1 MKIHLQNTFKLL
13 KGNKFLLLF
22 FFPLIF
28 SNQIRAQTA
37 QYYVLVNK
45 SKLASGCTVD
55 TDFTTFTL
63 STKMKSEQRNKII
76 EVYEKRLNPSEDRS
90 IRKFELYVSNT
101 DYVIVYEYIFKS
113 ESCPSK
119 TFKYIK
125 AFKASSKEKA
135 YKALQKRIA
144 ESFTYDRYIS
154 HKILLETQPFAD
166 SATLLNKAAQLLRE
180 YQQDSIKEARRAA
193 AMGGRG

>member
-1 MKIHLQNTFKLL
+1 MKHLKINSRLL
-13 KGNKFLLLF
+13 KLDKVYLIYVLALAFSSPLF
-22 FFPLIF
+22 
-28 SNQIRAQTA
+28 AQSA

-55 TDFTTFTL
+55 TDFTTFRL

>member
-1 MKIHLQNTFKLL
+1 MKHLKINSRLL
-13 KGNKFLLLF
+13 KLDKVYLIYVLALAFSSPLF
-22 FFPLIF
+22 
-28 SNQIRAQTA
+28 AQSA

-154 HKILLETQPFAD
+154 HKILLETQPFVD

-180 YQQDSIKEARRAA
+180 YQQDSIKAA
-193 AMGGRG
+193 KKGTAIGVRG

>member
-1 MKIHLQNTFKLL
+1 
-13 KGNKFLLLF
+13 
-22 FFPLIF
+22 
-28 SNQIRAQTA
+28 
-37 QYYVLVNK
+37 
-45 SKLASGCTVD
+45 
-55 TDFTTFTL
+55 
-63 STKMKSEQRNKII
+63 MKSEQRNKII

>member
-1 MKIHLQNTFKLL
+1 MKHLKINSRLL
-13 KGNKFLLLF
+13 KLDKVYLIYVLALAFSSPLF
-22 FFPLIF
+22 
-28 SNQIRAQTA
+28 AQSA

-154 HKILLETQPFAD
+154 HKILLETQPFVD

>member
-1 MKIHLQNTFKLL
+1 MKHLKINSRLL
-13 KGNKFLLLF
+13 KLDKVYLIYVLALAFSSPLF
-22 FFPLIF
+22 
-28 SNQIRAQTA
+28 AQSA

-180 YQQDSIKEARRAA
+180 YQQDSIKAA
-193 AMGGRG
+193 KKGTAIGVRG

>member
-1 MKIHLQNTFKLL
+1 MKHLKINSRLL
-13 KGNKFLLLF
+13 KLDKVYLIYVLALAFSSPLF
-22 FFPLIF
+22 
-28 SNQIRAQTA
+28 AQSA

-135 YKALQKRIA
+135 YKALQKRI
-144 ESFTYDRYIS
+144 ENSFTYDRYIS
-154 HKILLETQPFAD
+154 HKILLETQPFVD

-180 YQQDSIKEARRAA
+180 YQQDSIKAA
-193 AMGGRG
+193 KKGTAIGVRG

>member
-1 MKIHLQNTFKLL
+1 MKHLKINSRLL
-13 KGNKFLLLF
+13 KLDKVYLIYVLALAFSSPLF
-22 FFPLIF
+22 
-28 SNQIRAQTA
+28 AQSA

-55 TDFTTFTL
+55 TDFTTFRL

-135 YKALQKRIA
+135 YKALQKRI
-144 ESFTYDRYIS
+144 ENSFTYDRYIS
-154 HKILLETQPFAD
+154 HKILLETQPFVD

-180 YQQDSIKEARRAA
+180 YQQDSIKAA
-193 AMGGRG
+193 KKGTAIGVRG

>member
-1 MKIHLQNTFKLL
+1 MKHLKINSRLL
-13 KGNKFLLLF
+13 KLDKVYLIYVLALAFSSPLF
-22 FFPLIF
+22 
-28 SNQIRAQTA
+28 AQSA

-135 YKALQKRIA
+135 YKALQKRI
-144 ESFTYDRYIS
+144 ENSFTYDRYIS

>member
-1 MKIHLQNTFKLL
+1 MKHLKINSRLL
-13 KGNKFLLLF
+13 KLDKVYLIYVLALAFSSPLF
-22 FFPLIF
+22 
-28 SNQIRAQTA
+28 AQSA

-55 TDFTTFTL
+55 TDFTTFRL

-193 AMGGRG
+193 AMGGIG